1 MRLCIDIGNS
11 RTKAGIFKKDEL
23 SEVFTFEN
31 TEARKLLSAFPLN
44 EIENGI
50 ISSTIAID
58 SKLLEGFGV
67 IPKIITLD
75 ENTLL
80 PFKNRYQTPGTLGK
94 DRLALVAAAMALHPG
109 KNVLVIGCG
118 TCITFNFKNSNEEFL
133 GGSIHPG
140 LKMRLQAMHTFT
152 GKLPLVPLK
161 KPANYLAHTTEQA
174 LLSGAVLGAAA
185 EIDGMI
191 AEYGKNYEDLT
202 VLLTGGDAE
211 MLVSL
216 VKNKIFA
223 VPHLTLV
230 GLNQILK
237 SNV

>member
-1 MRLCIDIGNS
+1 MTLCIDIGNS
-11 RTKAGIFKKDEL
+11 RTKAGIFKNDEL
-23 SEVFTFEN
+23 GDVFIFEN
-31 TEARKLLSAFPLN
+31 KDARKLLSSIPL
-44 EIENGI
+44 ENFKQCI
-50 ISSTIAID
+50 ISSTIQVDHILID
-58 SKLLEGFGV
+58 GLGT
-67 IPKIITLD
+67 IPQIITLD
-75 ENTLL
+75 ENTPL
-80 PFKNRYQTPGTLGK
+80 PFKNRYQTPATLGK

-109 KNVLVIGCG
+109 RHVLVIGCG
-118 TCITFNFKNSNEEFL
+118 TCITFNFKNANEEFQ

-152 GKLPLVPLK
+152 GKLPLIPLK
-161 KPANYLAHTTEQA
+161 KPEKWLADSTENA
-174 LLSGAVLGAAA
+174 LLSGTVFGGAA

-191 AEYGKNYEDLT
+191 DEYAKNYEDLT
-202 VLLTGGDAE
+202 VLITGGDAE